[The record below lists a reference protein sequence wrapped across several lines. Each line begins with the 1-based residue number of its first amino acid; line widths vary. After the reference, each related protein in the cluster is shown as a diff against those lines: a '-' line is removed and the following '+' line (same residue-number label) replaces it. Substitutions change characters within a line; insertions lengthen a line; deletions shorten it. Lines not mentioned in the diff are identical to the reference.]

1 MMRYLKL
8 VNFEINRFSKIYIS
22 LLLITLVSQFAGVI
36 IVTKSL
42 LNNAREIIS
51 REKLSE
57 ATYITQYGGGIDF
70 THIANTL
77 WFLGPIALSAV
88 ALIFYIFLIWY
99 RDWFGKNTFIYRL
112 LMLPTSRLSIYLSKA
127 TAIFLMVLGLIAF
140 QIIILPM
147 ENALFN
153 SYAPESLLKMEMS
166 TFAIAKLNSVLNLV
180 IPGTFTQFLFYYGIG
195 LMIMSILFTAIM
207 FERSFRIK
215 GIILGL
221 VYVGISAA
229 VFLAPVFVM
238 ESGNFYFYPNEILGL
253 QLALGI
259 ILTGLS
265 IWLGSWLLKNRV
277 TV

>member
-42 LNNAREIIS
+42 LNDARKIMSE
-51 REKLSE
+51 EKLSE
-57 ATYITQYGGGIDF
+57 AAYITNYGGIDF
-70 THIANTL
+70 SHIANTL
-77 WFLGPIALSAV
+77 WFQGPIALSAV

-140 QIIILPM
+140 QLIILPM

-153 SYAPESLLKMEMS
+153 SYVPESLLNMEMS
-166 TFAIAKLNSVLNLV
+166 TYSIAKLNSVLNLV
-180 IPGTFTQFLFYYGIG
+180 IPSTFTQFLLSYGIG
-195 LMIMSILFTAIM
+195 LMVMSILFTAIM

-221 VYVGISAA
+221 VYTGIAA
-229 VFLAPVFVM
+229 ALFLAPVFIM
-238 ESGNFYFYPNEILGL
+238 ASENFYFYPNELLGILI
-253 QLALGI
+253 ALGSI
-259 ILTGLS
+259 VTGLS

>member
-8 VNFEINRFSKIYIS
+8 VNFEINRFSKIYLS
-22 LLLITLVSQFAGVI
+22 LLLITLLSQFAGVI

-42 LNNAREIIS
+42 LNDARKIMSE
-51 REKLSE
+51 EKLSE
-57 ATYITQYGGGIDF
+57 AAYITNYGGIDF
-70 THIANTL
+70 SHIANTL
-77 WFLGPIALSAV
+77 WFQGPIALSAV

-140 QIIILPM
+140 QLIILPM

-153 SYAPESLLKMEMS
+153 SYVPESLLNMEMS
-166 TFAIAKLNSVLNLV
+166 TYSIAKLNSVLNLV
-180 IPGTFTQFLFYYGIG
+180 IPSTFTQFLLYYGVG
-195 LMIMSILFTAIM
+195 LMVMSILFTAIM

-221 VYVGISAA
+221 VYTGIAA
-229 VFLAPVFVM
+229 ALFLAPVFIM
-238 ESGNFYFYPNEILGL
+238 ASENFYFYPNELLGILI
-253 QLALGI
+253 ALGSI
-259 ILTGLS
+259 VTGLS

>member
-8 VNFEINRFSKIYIS
+8 VNFEINRFSKIYLS
-22 LLLITLVSQFAGVI
+22 LMLITLVSQFAGVI

-42 LNNAREIIS
+42 LKDARDIMKEE
-51 REKLSE
+51 RLSE
-57 ATYITQYGGGIDF
+57 AAYITNYGGIDF
-70 THIANTL
+70 SHIAHAL
-77 WFLGPIALSAV
+77 LFVGPIALSAV

-153 SYAPESLLKMEMS
+153 SNVPQALLNEMS
-166 TFAIAKLNSVLNLV
+166 TYSITKL
-180 IPGTFTQFLFYYGIG
+180 IPILSLIIPSTFTQFLLSYGIG
-195 LMIMSILFTAIM
+195 LMIMSILFTVIM

-215 GIILGL
+215 GIIMGL
-221 VYVGISAA
+221 LYCGIAA
-229 VFLAPVFVM
+229 VLFLAPVLM
-238 ESGNFYFYPNEILGL
+238 EIGNFYFYPNELFGL
-253 QLALGI
+253 MLAIGI

-265 IWLGSWLLKNRV
+265 VWLGAWLLKNRV

>member
-1 MMRYLKL
+1 MMRYIKL
-8 VNFEINRFSKIYIS
+8 VNFEINRFSKIYLS
-22 LLLITLVSQFAGVI
+22 LLLITLVSQFAGVFM
-36 IVTKSL
+36 VTKDYLDGAKKTMS
-42 LNNAREIIS
+42 E
-51 REKLSE
+51 EKLSE
-57 ATYITQYGGGIDF
+57 AAFVTNYGGIDF
-70 THIANTL
+70 TYIANSL
-77 WFLGPIALSAV
+77 WFQGPIALSAV

-147 ENALFN
+147 ENGLFN
-153 SYAPESLLKMEMS
+153 SNVPEAFLNMEMS
-166 TFAIAKLNSVLNLV
+166 TSTIAAANMVLMLI
-180 IPGTFTQFLFYYGIG
+180 IPSTFTQFLLSYGIG

-221 VYVGISAA
+221 IYCGISAV
-229 VFLAPVFVM
+229 VFLAPFFVM
-238 ESGNFYFYPNEILGL
+238 EIGNFYFYPNELFGL

-265 IWLGSWLLKNRV
+265 VWLGAWLLKKRV

>member
-42 LNNAREIIS
+42 LKDARKIMSDE
-51 REKLSE
+51 RLSE
-57 ATYITQYGGGIDF
+57 AAYIATYNGIDF
-70 THIANTL
+70 SHIAHTL
-77 WFLGPIALSAV
+77 LFVGPIALSAV

-153 SYAPESLLKMEMS
+153 SNVPEALLNEMS
-166 TFAIAKLNSVLNLV
+166 ISTITKASQVLALI
-180 IPGTFTQFLFYYGIG
+180 IPSTFTQFLLSYGIG

-215 GIILGL
+215 GAVMGL
-221 VYVGISAA
+221 VYCGIAA
-229 VFLAPVFVM
+229 ALFLAPVFVM
-238 ESGNFYFYPNEILGL
+238 ALGEFHFYPNELFGL
-253 QLALGI
+253 LLALGI
-259 ILTGLS
+259 IVTGLS

>member
-36 IVTKSL
+36 IVTKSI

-70 THIANTL
+70 TQIANTL

-153 SYAPESLLKMEMS
+153 SYVPESLLNEMS
-166 TFAIAKLNSVLNLV
+166 TYGITKF
-180 IPGTFTQFLFYYGIG
+180 IPILSLIIPSSFTQFLLSYGIG

>member
-1 MMRYLKL
+1 MMRYIKL
-8 VNFEINRFSKIYIS
+8 VNFEINRFSKIYLS

-42 LNNAREIIS
+42 LKDARDIMKEE
-51 REKLSE
+51 RLSE
-57 ATYITQYGGGIDF
+57 AAYITNYGGIDF
-70 THIANTL
+70 SHIAHSL
-77 WFLGPIALSAV
+77 FFVGPIALSAV

-140 QIIILPM
+140 QIIMLPM
-147 ENALFN
+147 ENALFHSN
-153 SYAPESLLKMEMS
+153 VPQALLNEMS
-166 TFAIAKLNSVLNLV
+166 TYGITKL
-180 IPGTFTQFLFYYGIG
+180 IPILSLIIPSSFTQFLLSYGIG

-215 GIILGL
+215 GIIMGL
-221 VYVGISAA
+221 LYCGIAA
-229 VFLAPVFVM
+229 VLFLAPVLM
-238 ESGNFYFYPNEILGL
+238 EIGNFYFYPNELFGL
-253 QLALGI
+253 MLAIGI

-265 IWLGSWLLKNRV
+265 VWLGAWLLKNRV

>member
-1 MMRYLKL
+1 MMRYIKL
-8 VNFEINRFSKIYIS
+8 VNFEINRFSKIYLS

-36 IVTKSL
+36 FVTKSL
-42 LNNAREIIS
+42 LNDARDVMKVE
-51 REKLSE
+51 RLSE
-57 ATYITQYGGGIDF
+57 AAYITNYGSFDF
-70 THIANTL
+70 NHIADTL
-77 WFLGPIALSAV
+77 FFAGPIALSAV

-153 SYAPESLLKMEMS
+153 SNVPEALLNEMS
-166 TFAIAKLNSVLNLV
+166 ISTISKANPVLSLI
-180 IPGTFTQFLFYYGIG
+180 IPSTFTQFLLSYGIG

-221 VYVGISAA
+221 VYCGLAA
-229 VFLAPVFVM
+229 VLFLAPVLM
-238 ESGNFYFYPNEILGL
+238 EIGNFYFYPNELFGL
-253 QLALGI
+253 MLALGI

-265 IWLGSWLLKNRV
+265 VWLGAWLLKNRV

>member
-1 MMRYLKL
+1 MMRYIKL
-8 VNFEINRFSKIYIS
+8 VNFEINRFSKIYLS

-42 LNNAREIIS
+42 LNDARDIMKEE
-51 REKLSE
+51 RLSE
-57 ATYITQYGGGIDF
+57 AAYITNYGSFDF
-70 THIANTL
+70 SHIAHTL
-77 WFLGPIALSAV
+77 FFAGPIALSAV

-147 ENALFN
+147 QNTLFN
-153 SYAPESLLKMEMS
+153 SNVPQALLNEMS
-166 TFAIAKLNSVLNLV
+166 ISTITITNPILSLI
-180 IPGTFTQFLFYYGIG
+180 IPSTFTQFLISYGIG

-215 GIILGL
+215 GIIMGL
-221 VYVGISAA
+221 LYCGIAA
-229 VFLAPVFVM
+229 VLFLAPFFVM
-238 ESGNFYFYPNEILGL
+238 EFGNFNFYPNELFGL
-253 QLALGI
+253 LLALGI

-265 IWLGSWLLKNRV
+265 VWLGAWLLKNRV

>member
-1 MMRYLKL
+1 MMRYIKL
-8 VNFEINRFSKIYIS
+8 VNFEINRFSKIYLS

-42 LNNAREIIS
+42 LKDARKVMSDE
-51 REKLSE
+51 RLSE
-57 ATYITQYGGGIDF
+57 AAYIATYNGIDF

-77 WFLGPIALSAV
+77 LFVGPIALSAV

-127 TAIFLMVLGLIAF
+127 TAIFLMVLGLIAL

-153 SYAPESLLKMEMS
+153 SLVPEVLLNMEMS
-166 TFAIAKLNSVLNLV
+166 SSTITKTIPILALV
-180 IPGTFTQFLFYYGIG
+180 IPSTFTEFLLSYGIG
-195 LMIMSILFTAIM
+195 LMAMSILFTAIM

-221 VYVGISAA
+221 IYSGIATA
-229 VFLAPVFVM
+229 LFLAPFFVM
-238 ESGNFYFYPNEILGL
+238 DIGNFYFYPNELLGI
-253 QLALGI
+253 QLALVI
-259 ILTGLS
+259 IVTGLS
-265 IWLGSWLLKNRV
+265 VWLGAWLLKNRA

>member
-22 LLLITLVSQFAGVI
+22 LLLITLVSQFVGVI
-36 IVTKSL
+36 IGTKSF
-42 LNNAREIIS
+42 LNRAHDIMLE
-51 REKLSE
+51 EKISE
-57 ATYITQYGGGIDF
+57 AAYVTNYGGIDF

-88 ALIFYIFLIWY
+88 ALVFYIFLIWY

-153 SYAPESLLKMEMS
+153 SYVPELLLNMNMS
-166 TFAIAKLNSVLNLV
+166 TSSIMKFNGVLNLI
-180 IPGTFTQFLFYYGIG
+180 IPTTFTQFLLSYGAG
-195 LMIMSILFTAIM
+195 LMVMSILFTAIM

-221 VYVGISAA
+221 VYCGIAA
-229 VFLAPVFVM
+229 ALFLTPVFVRV
-238 ESGNFYFYPNEILGL
+238 SDVFHFYPGELVGTLI
-253 QLALGI
+253 ALGI
-259 ILTGLS
+259 IVTGLS

>member
-1 MMRYLKL
+1 MMRYIKL
-8 VNFEINRFSKIYIS
+8 VNFEINRFSKIYLS
-22 LLLITLVSQFAGVI
+22 LLLITLVSQFVGVFM
-36 IVTKSL
+36 VTKDFLDGAKETMSD
-42 LNNAREIIS
+42 
-51 REKLSE
+51 EKLSE
-57 ATYITQYGGGIDF
+57 AAFVTTYGGIDF

-153 SYAPESLLKMEMS
+153 SNVPEAFLNMEMS
-166 TFAIAKLNSVLNLV
+166 TSTIAAANRVLMLI
-180 IPGTFTQFLFYYGIG
+180 IPSTFTQFLLSYGSG

-215 GIILGL
+215 GIVMGL
-221 VYVGISAA
+221 VYCGIAA
-229 VFLAPVFVM
+229 VLFLAPVFIM
-238 ESGNFYFYPNEILGL
+238 DSGIFHFYSKELFGL
-253 QLALGI
+253 LLTLGI
-259 ILTGLS
+259 IVTGLS
-265 IWLGSWLLKNRV
+265 VWLGSWLLKNRV

>member
-22 LLLITLVSQFAGVI
+22 LLLITLVSQFVGVI
-36 IVTKSL
+36 IGTKSS
-42 LNNAREIIS
+42 LNRAHDIMLE
-51 REKLSE
+51 EKISE
-57 ATYITQYGGGIDF
+57 AAYVTNYGGIDF

-88 ALIFYIFLIWY
+88 ALVFYIFLIWY

-153 SYAPESLLKMEMS
+153 SYVPESLLNMEMS
-166 TFAIAKLNSVLNLV
+166 TSAIMKFNGVLNLI
-180 IPGTFTQFLFYYGIG
+180 IPTTFTQFLLSYGAG
-195 LMIMSILFTAIM
+195 LMVMSILFTAIM

-221 VYVGISAA
+221 VYCGIAA
-229 VFLAPVFVM
+229 ALFLTPVFVM
-238 ESGNFYFYPNEILGL
+238 VSDVFHFYPGELVGTLIV
-253 QLALGI
+253 LGI
-259 ILTGLS
+259 IVTGLS

>member
-1 MMRYLKL
+1 MMRYIKL
-8 VNFEINRFSKIYIS
+8 VNFEINRFSKIYLS

-42 LNNAREIIS
+42 LKDARDIMKEE
-51 REKLSE
+51 RLSE
-57 ATYITQYGGGIDF
+57 AAYITNYGGIDF
-70 THIANTL
+70 SHIAHTL
-77 WFLGPIALSAV
+77 LFVGPIALSAV

-153 SYAPESLLKMEMS
+153 SNVPQALLNEMS
-166 TFAIAKLNSVLNLV
+166 ISTITIANPILSLI
-180 IPGTFTQFLFYYGIG
+180 IPSTFTQFLISYGIG

-215 GIILGL
+215 GIIMGL
-221 VYVGISAA
+221 LYCGIAA
-229 VFLAPVFVM
+229 VLFLAPVLM
-238 ESGNFYFYPNEILGL
+238 EIGNFYFYPNELFGL
-253 QLALGI
+253 MLAIGI

-265 IWLGSWLLKNRV
+265 VWLGAWLLKNRV

>member
-1 MMRYLKL
+1 MMRYIKL

-22 LLLITLVSQFAGVI
+22 LLLITLVSQLVGVI
-36 IVTKSL
+36 IGTKSF
-42 LNNAREIIS
+42 LNRALDIMLE
-51 REKLSE
+51 EKISE
-57 ATYITQYGGGIDF
+57 AAYVTNYGGIDF
-70 THIANTL
+70 TQIANSL
-77 WFLGPIALSAV
+77 WFQGPIALSAV
-88 ALIFYIFLIWY
+88 ALVFYIFLIWY

-127 TAIFLMVLGLIAF
+127 TAIFLMVLGLIAL

-153 SYAPESLLKMEMS
+153 SYVPESLLNTEMS
-166 TFAIAKLNSVLNLV
+166 TSSIVKMNSVLNLV
-180 IPGTFTQFLFYYGIG
+180 IPSTFTQFLLSYGIG
-195 LMIMSILFTAIM
+195 LMAMSILFTAIM

-221 VYVGISAA
+221 VFTGIASAL
-229 VFLAPVFVM
+229 FLAPVFIM
-238 ESGNFYFYPNEILGL
+238 ASESFYFYPNELFGIMT
-253 QLALGI
+253 ALGI
-259 ILTGLS
+259 IVTGLS

>member
-1 MMRYLKL
+1 MMRYIKL
-8 VNFEINRFSKIYIS
+8 VNFEINRFSKIYLS

-42 LNNAREIIS
+42 LNDARDIMKEE
-51 REKLSE
+51 RLSE
-57 ATYITQYGGGIDF
+57 AAYIANYGGIDF
-70 THIANTL
+70 NHIANSL
-77 WFLGPIALSAV
+77 LFVGPIALSAV

-127 TAIFLMVLGLIAF
+127 TSIFLMVLGLIAF

-153 SYAPESLLKMEMS
+153 SNVPQVLLSEMS
-166 TFAIAKLNSVLNLV
+166 ISTITIANPILSLI
-180 IPGTFTQFLFYYGIG
+180 IPSTFTQFLISYGTG

-215 GIILGL
+215 GIIMGL
-221 VYVGISAA
+221 LYCGIAA
-229 VFLAPVFVM
+229 VLFLAPVLM
-238 ESGNFYFYPNEILGL
+238 EIGNFYFYPNELFGL
-253 QLALGI
+253 MLAIGI

-265 IWLGSWLLKNRV
+265 VWLGAWLLKNRV

>member
-1 MMRYLKL
+1 MMRYIKL

-22 LLLITLVSQFAGVI
+22 LLLITLVSQLVGVI
-36 IVTKSL
+36 IGTKSF
-42 LNNAREIIS
+42 LNRALDIMLE
-51 REKLSE
+51 EKISE
-57 ATYITQYGGGIDF
+57 AAYVTNYGGIDF
-70 THIANTL
+70 TQIANSL
-77 WFLGPIALSAV
+77 WFQGPIALSAV
-88 ALIFYIFLIWY
+88 ALVFYIFLIWY

-127 TAIFLMVLGLIAF
+127 TAIFLMVLGLIAL

-153 SYAPESLLKMEMS
+153 SYVPESLLNTEMS
-166 TFAIAKLNSVLNLV
+166 TSSIVKMNSVLNLV
-180 IPGTFTQFLFYYGIG
+180 IPSTFTQFLLSYGIG
-195 LMIMSILFTAIM
+195 LMAMSILFTAIM

-221 VYVGISAA
+221 VFTGIAA
-229 VFLAPVFVM
+229 ALFLAPVFIM
-238 ESGNFYFYPNEILGL
+238 ASESFYFYPNELFGIMT
-253 QLALGI
+253 ALGI
-259 ILTGLS
+259 IVTGLS

>member
-8 VNFEINRFSKIYIS
+8 VNFEINRFSKIYLT
-22 LLLITLVSQFAGVI
+22 LLLITLLSQFAGVL

-42 LNNAREIIS
+42 LNDAKEIMLE
-51 REKLSE
+51 EKLSE
-57 ATYITQYGGGIDF
+57 VAYLSEYGGIDF

-127 TAIFLMVLGLIAF
+127 TAIFLMVLGLIAW
-140 QIIILPM
+140 QMILLPL
-147 ENALFN
+147 ENALFH
-153 SYAPESLLKMEMS
+153 SSVPEAFLNMEMS
-166 TFAIAKLNSVLNLV
+166 TSSIAAANGILMLI
-180 IPGTFTQFLFYYGIG
+180 IPSTFTQFLLSYGIG
-195 LMIMSILFTAIM
+195 LMVMSILFTAIM
-207 FERSFRIK
+207 FERSFRMK
-215 GIILGL
+215 GILLGL
-221 VYVGISAA
+221 LYGGVAA
-229 VFLAPVFVM
+229 ALFLTPVFIM
-238 ESGNFYFYPNEILGL
+238 ASEIFHFYSNELFGL
-253 QLALGI
+253 LLTLGI
-259 ILTGLS
+259 IVTGLS

>member
-1 MMRYLKL
+1 MMRYIKL
-8 VNFEINRFSKIYIS
+8 VNFEINRFSKIYLS

-42 LNNAREIIS
+42 LKDARDIMSEE
-51 REKLSE
+51 RLSE
-57 ATYITQYGGGIDF
+57 AAYITNYGSIEF
-70 THIANTL
+70 SHIAHTL
-77 WFLGPIALSAV
+77 LFVGPIALSAV

-153 SYAPESLLKMEMS
+153 SNVPEALLNEMS
-166 TFAIAKLNSVLNLV
+166 TFAIVKISPILSLI
-180 IPGTFTQFLFYYGIG
+180 IPSTFTQFLLSYGIG

-221 VYVGISAA
+221 VYCGIAA
-229 VFLAPVFVM
+229 VLFLAPVLM
-238 ESGNFYFYPNEILGL
+238 EIGNFYFYPNELFGL
-253 QLALGI
+253 MLALGI

-265 IWLGSWLLKNRV
+265 VWLGAWLLKNRV

>member
-1 MMRYLKL
+1 MMRYIKL
-8 VNFEINRFSKIYIS
+8 VNFEINRFSKIYLS

-42 LNNAREIIS
+42 LKDARDIMSEE
-51 REKLSE
+51 RLSE
-57 ATYITQYGGGIDF
+57 AAYITNYGSIEF
-70 THIANTL
+70 SHIAHTL
-77 WFLGPIALSAV
+77 LFVGPIALSAV

-147 ENALFN
+147 ENALFHSN
-153 SYAPESLLKMEMS
+153 VPEALLNEMS
-166 TFAIAKLNSVLNLV
+166 TFDIVKISPILSLI
-180 IPGTFTQFLFYYGIG
+180 IPSTFTQFLLSYGIG

-221 VYVGISAA
+221 VYCGIAA
-229 VFLAPVFVM
+229 VLFLAPVLM
-238 ESGNFYFYPNEILGL
+238 EIGNFYFYPNELFGL
-253 QLALGI
+253 MLALGI

-265 IWLGSWLLKNRV
+265 VWLGAWLLKNRV

>member
-153 SYAPESLLKMEMS
+153 SYVPESLLNEMS
-166 TFAIAKLNSVLNLV
+166 TYGITKF
-180 IPGTFTQFLFYYGIG
+180 IPILSLIIPSSFTQFLLSYGIG

>member
-1 MMRYLKL
+1 MMRYIKL
-8 VNFEINRFSKIYIS
+8 VNFEINRFSKIYLS
-22 LLLITLVSQFAGVI
+22 LLLITLVSQFAGVFF
-36 IVTKSL
+36 VTKSL
-42 LNNAREIIS
+42 LKDARETIS
-51 REKLSE
+51 NEKLSE
-57 ATYITQYGGGIDF
+57 AAYIANYGGIDF

-77 WFLGPIALSAV
+77 LFVGPIALSAV

-147 ENALFN
+147 ENALFHSN
-153 SYAPESLLKMEMS
+153 VPEALLNEISIS
-166 TFAIAKLNSVLNLV
+166 TITKASQVLALI
-180 IPGTFTQFLFYYGIG
+180 IPSTFTQFLLSYGIG

-215 GIILGL
+215 GVVMGL
-221 VYVGISAA
+221 VYCGIAIA
-229 VFLAPVFVM
+229 LFLAPFFVM
-238 ESGNFYFYPNEILGL
+238 AFGDFYFYPNELFGL
-253 QLALGI
+253 LLALGI

-265 IWLGSWLLKNRV
+265 VWLGAWLLKNSV

>member
-22 LLLITLVSQFAGVI
+22 LLLITLVSQFVGVI
-36 IVTKSL
+36 IGTKSS
-42 LNNAREIIS
+42 LNRAHDIMLE
-51 REKLSE
+51 EKISE
-57 ATYITQYGGGIDF
+57 AAYVTNYGGIDF

-88 ALIFYIFLIWY
+88 ALVFYIFLIWY

-153 SYAPESLLKMEMS
+153 SYVPESLLNMEMS
-166 TFAIAKLNSVLNLV
+166 TSSIVKFNGVLNLI
-180 IPGTFTQFLFYYGIG
+180 IPTTFTQFLLSYGAG
-195 LMIMSILFTAIM
+195 LMVMSILFTAIM

-221 VYVGISAA
+221 VYCGIAA
-229 VFLAPVFVM
+229 ALFLTPVFVM
-238 ESGNFYFYPNEILGL
+238 ASDVFYFYPGELVGILI
-253 QLALGI
+253 ALGI
-259 ILTGLS
+259 IVTGLS
-265 IWLGSWLLKNRV
+265 VWLGSWLLKNRV

>member
-8 VNFEINRFSKIYIS
+8 VNFEINRFSKIYLS
-22 LLLITLVSQFAGVI
+22 LMLITLVSQFAGVI

-42 LNNAREIIS
+42 LKDARDIMKEE
-51 REKLSE
+51 RLSE
-57 ATYITQYGGGIDF
+57 AAYITNYGGIDF
-70 THIANTL
+70 SHIAHAL
-77 WFLGPIALSAV
+77 LFVGPIALSAV

-153 SYAPESLLKMEMS
+153 SNVPQALLNEMS
-166 TFAIAKLNSVLNLV
+166 TYSITKL
-180 IPGTFTQFLFYYGIG
+180 IPILSLIIPSTFTQFLLSYGIG

-215 GIILGL
+215 GIIMGL
-221 VYVGISAA
+221 LYCGIAA
-229 VFLAPVFVM
+229 VLFLAPVLM
-238 ESGNFYFYPNEILGL
+238 EIGNFYFYPNELFGL
-253 QLALGI
+253 MLAIGI

-265 IWLGSWLLKNRV
+265 VWLGAWLLKNRV

>member
-1 MMRYLKL
+1 MRYIKL
-8 VNFEINRFSKIYIS
+8 VNFEINRFSKIYLS

-42 LNNAREIIS
+42 LKDAREIMKEE
-51 REKLSE
+51 RLSE
-57 ATYITQYGGGIDF
+57 AAYITNYGGIDF
-70 THIANTL
+70 SLIANT
-77 WFLGPIALSAV
+77 FLFVGPIALSAV

-99 RDWFGKNTFIYRL
+99 RDWLGKNTFIYRL

-147 ENALFN
+147 QNALFN
-153 SYAPESLLKMEMS
+153 SNVPEALLNEMS
-166 TFAIAKLNSVLNLV
+166 ISTITIANPILSLI
-180 IPGTFTQFLFYYGIG
+180 IPSTFTQFLISYGIG

-215 GIILGL
+215 GIIMGL
-221 VYVGISAA
+221 LYCGIAA
-229 VFLAPVFVM
+229 VLFLAPFFVRDFW
-238 ESGNFYFYPNEILGL
+238 NFYFYPNEFFGIL
-253 QLALGI
+253 LALGI

-265 IWLGSWLLKNRV
+265 VWLGAWLLKNRV

>member
-8 VNFEINRFSKIYIS
+8 VNFEINRFSKIYLS

-36 IVTKSL
+36 IVTNSL
-42 LNNAREIIS
+42 LNDARKIMSE
-51 REKLSE
+51 EKLSE
-57 ATYITQYGGGIDF
+57 AAYITNYGGIDF

-77 WFLGPIALSAV
+77 LFQGPIALSAV

-127 TAIFLMVLGLIAF
+127 TAIFLMVLGLIAW

-147 ENALFN
+147 ENALFD
-153 SYAPESLLKMEMS
+153 SRVPEAFLNMEMS
-166 TFAIAKLNSVLNLV
+166 SAGIIKFNPVLNLI
-180 IPGTFTQFLFYYGIG
+180 IPTTFTQFLLSYGIG
-195 LMIMSILFTAIM
+195 LMVMAILFTAIM

-221 VYVGISAA
+221 VYCGIAA
-229 VFLAPVFVM
+229 ALFLTPVFAMASDV
-238 ESGNFYFYPNEILGL
+238 FYFYPGELVGTLI
-253 QLALGI
+253 ALGI
-259 ILTGLS
+259 IVTGIS

>member
-42 LNNAREIIS
+42 LNDARKIMSDE
-51 REKLSE
+51 RLSE
-57 ATYITQYGGGIDF
+57 AAYLATYNGIDF

-77 WFLGPIALSAV
+77 WFQGPIALSAV

-153 SYAPESLLKMEMS
+153 SNVPEAFLNAEMS
-166 TFAIAKLNSVLNLV
+166 TSSIAKANPVLMLI
-180 IPGTFTQFLFYYGIG
+180 IPSTFTQFLLSYGIG
-195 LMIMSILFTAIM
+195 LMVMSILFTAIM

-215 GIILGL
+215 GIVLGL
-221 VYVGISAA
+221 VYCGIAA
-229 VFLAPVFVM
+229 ALFLAPVFVM
-238 ESGNFYFYPNEILGL
+238 ALGKFHFYPNELFGL
-253 QLALGI
+253 LLALGI
-259 ILTGLS
+259 IVTGLS

>member
-1 MMRYLKL
+1 MMRYIKL
-8 VNFEINRFSKIYIS
+8 VNFEINRFSKIYLS

-42 LNNAREIIS
+42 LDDARDIMKEE
-51 REKLSE
+51 RLSE
-57 ATYITQYGGGIDF
+57 AAYIANYGGIDF
-70 THIANTL
+70 NHIANSL
-77 WFLGPIALSAV
+77 LFVGPIALSAV

-127 TAIFLMVLGLIAF
+127 TSIFLMVLGLIAF

-153 SYAPESLLKMEMS
+153 SNVPQALLNEMS
-166 TFAIAKLNSVLNLV
+166 ISTITIANPILSLI
-180 IPGTFTQFLFYYGIG
+180 IPSTFTQFLLSYGIG

-215 GIILGL
+215 GIIMGL
-221 VYVGISAA
+221 LYCGIAA
-229 VFLAPVFVM
+229 VLFLAPVLM
-238 ESGNFYFYPNEILGL
+238 EIGNFYFYPNELFGL
-253 QLALGI
+253 MLAIGI

-265 IWLGSWLLKNRV
+265 VWLGAWLLKNRV

>member
-1 MMRYLKL
+1 MMRYIKL
-8 VNFEINRFSKIYIS
+8 VNFEINRFSKIYLS

-42 LNNAREIIS
+42 LNDARDIMKEE
-51 REKLSE
+51 RLSE
-57 ATYITQYGGGIDF
+57 AAYITNYGGIDF
-70 THIANTL
+70 NHITNSL
-77 WFLGPIALSAV
+77 LFVGPIALSAV

-127 TAIFLMVLGLIAF
+127 TSIFLMVLGLIAF

-153 SYAPESLLKMEMS
+153 SNVPEALLSEMS
-166 TFAIAKLNSVLNLV
+166 ISTITIANPILSLI
-180 IPGTFTQFLFYYGIG
+180 IPSTFTQFLISYGIG

-215 GIILGL
+215 GIIMGL
-221 VYVGISAA
+221 LYCGIAA
-229 VFLAPVFVM
+229 VLFLAPFFVM
-238 ESGNFYFYPNEILGL
+238 AFGDFHFYPNELFGL
-253 QLALGI
+253 LLAIGI

-265 IWLGSWLLKNRV
+265 VWLGAWLLKNRV

>member
-8 VNFEINRFSKIYIS
+8 VNFEINRFSKIYLS

-42 LNNAREIIS
+42 LNNARETMS
-51 REKLSE
+51 KEKLSE
-57 ATYITQYGGGIDF
+57 AAYITNYGGIDF
-70 THIANTL
+70 SHIDNTL

-99 RDWFGKNTFIYRL
+99 REWFGKNTFIYRL

-153 SYAPESLLKMEMS
+153 SYVPESLLNMEMS
-166 TFAIAKLNSVLNLV
+166 TYSIAKLNSVLNLV
-180 IPGTFTQFLFYYGIG
+180 IPSTFTQFLLSYGIG
-195 LMIMSILFTAIM
+195 LMVMSILFTAIM

-221 VYVGISAA
+221 VYTGIAA
-229 VFLAPVFVM
+229 ALFLAPVFIM
-238 ESGNFYFYPNEILGL
+238 EIGNFYFYPNELFGL
-253 QLALGI
+253 LMALGI
-259 ILTGLS
+259 IVTGLS

>member
-1 MMRYLKL
+1 MMRYIKL
-8 VNFEINRFSKIYIS
+8 VNFEINRFSKIYLS

-42 LNNAREIIS
+42 LKDARDIMSEE
-51 REKLSE
+51 RLSE
-57 ATYITQYGGGIDF
+57 AAYITNYGSIEF
-70 THIANTL
+70 SHIAHT
-77 WFLGPIALSAV
+77 FLFVGPIALSAV

-153 SYAPESLLKMEMS
+153 SNVPEALLNEMS
-166 TFAIAKLNSVLNLV
+166 TFAIAKISPILSLI
-180 IPGTFTQFLFYYGIG
+180 IPSTFTQFLLSYGIG

-221 VYVGISAA
+221 VYCGIAA
-229 VFLAPVFVM
+229 VLFLSPVLM
-238 ESGNFYFYPNEILGL
+238 EIGNFYFYPNELFGL
-253 QLALGI
+253 MLALGI

-265 IWLGSWLLKNRV
+265 VWLGAWLLKNRV

>member
-42 LNNAREIIS
+42 LNDAREIIS

-57 ATYITQYGGGIDF
+57 AAYITQYGGGIDF

-153 SYAPESLLKMEMS
+153 SYVPESLLNEMS
-166 TFAIAKLNSVLNLV
+166 TYSITKF
-180 IPGTFTQFLFYYGIG
+180 IPILSLIIPSSFTQFLLSYGIG

-259 ILTGLS
+259 IVTGLS

>member
-1 MMRYLKL
+1 MMRYMKL
-8 VNFEINRFSKIYIS
+8 VNFEINRFSKIYLT
-22 LLLITLVSQFAGVI
+22 LLLITVLSQFAGVL

-42 LNNAREIIS
+42 LNNAKDIMLQ
-51 REKLSE
+51 EKLTEAAYLSE
-57 ATYITQYGGGIDF
+57 YGGIDF

-127 TAIFLMVLGLIAF
+127 TAIFLMVLGLIAW
-140 QIIILPM
+140 QLILLPM

-153 SYAPESLLKMEMS
+153 SSVPQAFLNMELSTSSIAKANQVLMLIIPS
-166 TFAIAKLNSVLNLV
+166 TFTTFLLSY
-180 IPGTFTQFLFYYGIG
+180 GTG
-195 LMIMSILFTAIM
+195 LMIMSVLFTAIM
-207 FERSFRIK
+207 FERSFRMK
-215 GIILGL
+215 GIL
-221 VYVGISAA
+221 VAMVYAGISA
-229 VFLAPVFVM
+229 VLFLTPIFIH
-238 ESGNFYFYPNEILGL
+238 ESGTFHFYPSELLGL
-253 QLALGI
+253 LLTLGI
-259 ILTGLS
+259 IVTGLS

>member
-1 MMRYLKL
+1 MMRYIKL
-8 VNFEINRFSKIYIS
+8 VNFEINRFSKIYLS

-42 LNNAREIIS
+42 LNDARDIMKEE
-51 REKLSE
+51 RLSE
-57 ATYITQYGGGIDF
+57 AAYIANYGGIDF
-70 THIANTL
+70 NHIANSL
-77 WFLGPIALSAV
+77 LFVGPIALSAV

-127 TAIFLMVLGLIAF
+127 TSIFLMVLGLIAF

-153 SYAPESLLKMEMS
+153 SNVPEALLNEMS
-166 TFAIAKLNSVLNLV
+166 ISTITIANPILSLI
-180 IPGTFTQFLFYYGIG
+180 IPSTFTQFLISYGTG

-215 GIILGL
+215 GIIMGL
-221 VYVGISAA
+221 LYCGIAA
-229 VFLAPVFVM
+229 VLFLAPVLM
-238 ESGNFYFYPNEILGL
+238 EIGNFYFYPNELFGL
-253 QLALGI
+253 MLAIGI

-265 IWLGSWLLKNRV
+265 VWLGAWLLKNRV